1 MSYTL
6 LNSCLINICY
16 LSLPAMNS
24 YNKKNCYQNMND
36 KKLLPFLLVL
46 LVVFVLTY
54 SFLKF
59 ICFFDKDIL
68 WVVFLYAILQNPG
81 ITLLK
86 RGNYHGHFHVYNKIK
101 RNFPPWKRNLMSS
114 AGDSQEIPPS
124 QNVVIAND
132 WLKMTYLFNATN
144 RKA

>member
-1 MSYTL
+1 MQKNRISGFLYYTCNFRGGIEGK
-6 LNSCLINICY
+6 LNRSRLRP
-16 LSLPAMNS
+16 LPE
-24 YNKKNCYQNMND
+24 
-36 KKLLPFLLVL
+36 LLPFLLVL

-86 RGNYHGHFHVYNKIK
+86 RGIYHGHFHVYNKIK

-124 QNVVIAND
+124 QKVVIAND
-132 WLKMTYLFNATN
+132 WLKMTYLFNASN